1 MAIIWMLYAKNTNS
15 KVRMVVSIRRDHL
28 FSALRNRLEDNTQ
41 PFNQS
46 EAALLPIVRVF
57 VEGF

>member
-1 MAIIWMLYAKNTNS
+1 MLYAKNTNS
-15 KVRMVVSIRRDHL
+15 KVRMGCYLSIRRDHL
-28 FSALRNRLEDNTQ
+28 FSALRNRLKDNTQ

>member
-1 MAIIWMLYAKNTNS
+1 MGEVGEGGGDCCYL
-15 KVRMVVSIRRDHL
+15 SIRRDHL
-28 FSALRNRLEDNTQ
+28 FSALRNRLKDNTQ

-46 EAALLPIVRVF
+46 EAALLLIVRVF